1 MHSPTR
7 SQAFW
12 VFALALLAACG
23 SDDQS
28 DDDGG
33 GAGASNASTGGS
45 STGGSSTGADSGG
58 SGNGSSTGGRAP
70 SNAGNVGAPP
80 ATGGRSAGFGGFAA
94 TLGGNP
100 GQGGSPA
107 TQGGSP
113 PVATGGTEDPGE
125 PTLESLSPEELGEL
139 CADARA
145 SFDASGATETAGELT
160 CRTAGIFA
168 VVLFEPSS
176 DMELQQACQDTYD
189 ECVAE
194 PLETDDNCAEN
205 SMCPATVSEFQAC
218 VDEYPAYLEQV
229 AMGLPTCSELTMAN
243 LEEALG
249 FEPEAT
255 PACESLW
262 AKCPESGGF

>member
-28 DDDGG
+28 DDGG
-33 GAGASNASTGGS
+33 GAGASNPSTGGS
-45 STGGSSTGADSGG
+45 STGGSSTGAASGG
-58 SGNGSSTGGRAP
+58 SGNGSSTGGSAP
-70 SNAGNVGAPP
+70 SNAGAPP

-100 GQGGSPA
+100 VQGGSPA

-125 PTLESLSPEELGEL
+125 PTLESLTPAELGEL

-176 DMELQQACQDTYD
+176 DLELQQACQDTYD

>member
-1 MHSPTR
+1 MHSPIR
-7 SQAFW
+7 SQEFW
-12 VFALALLAACG
+12 VLALVLLAACS
-23 SDDQS
+23 SDDS
-28 DDDGG
+28 SND
-33 GAGASNASTGGS
+33 GAGAGAPNPNTGGS
-45 STGGSSTGADSGG
+45 STGGASVGADSGG
-58 SGNGSSTGGRAP
+58 SGNASSTGGRAT
-70 SNAGNVGAPP
+70 SNAGAPP
-80 ATGGRSAGFGGFAA
+80 ATGGRPAGFGGFAA

-100 GQGGSPA
+100 VQGGSPA

-113 PVATGGTEDPGE
+113 PVATGGAEDPGE
-125 PTLESLSPEELGEL
+125 PTLESLTTDELGEL

-218 VDEYPAYLEQV
+218 VDEYPKYLEQV

-249 FEPEAT
+249 FEPKAT

-262 AKCPESGGF
+262 AKCPESEGL

>member
-1 MHSPTR
+1 MHSRTR

-12 VFALALLAACG
+12 VAALSLLAACS

-28 DDDGG
+28 DDGG
-33 GAGASNASTGGS
+33 GAGAPNS
-45 STGGSSTGADSGG
+45 STGGS
-58 SGNGSSTGGRAP
+58 NTGGRP
-70 SNAGNVGAPP
+70 
-80 ATGGRSAGFGGFAA
+80 AGFGGFAA

-100 GQGGSPA
+100 VQGGSPA
-107 TQGGSP
+107 TPGGSPATPGGSPATPGGSP
-113 PVATGGTEDPGE
+113 PIATGGTDDPGE
-125 PTLESLSPEELGEL
+125 PTLESLTPEELGEL

-176 DMELQQACQDTYD
+176 DMELQQACQETYD

-218 VDEYPAYLEQV
+218 VDEYPTYLEQV
-229 AMGLPTCSELTMAN
+229 AMGLPTCSELTLAN
-243 LEEALG
+243 LEQALG
-249 FEPEAT
+249 FEPERT

>member
-1 MHSPTR
+1 MTAS

-12 VFALALLAACG
+12 VVALSLLAACS
-23 SDDQS
+23 SDDPS
-28 DDDGG
+28 DDGG
-33 GAGASNASTGGS
+33 GAGAPNS
-45 STGGSSTGADSGG
+45 STGGS
-58 SGNGSSTGGRAP
+58 NTGGRA
-70 SNAGNVGAPP
+70 
-80 ATGGRSAGFGGFAA
+80 AGFGGFGA

-100 GQGGSPA
+100 VQGGSPA
-107 TQGGSP
+107 TLGGSP

-125 PTLESLSPEELGEL
+125 PTLESLTPEELGEL

-145 SFDASGATETAGELT
+145 SFEASGATETAGEIT

-205 SMCPATVSEFQAC
+205 SMCPATVSEFEAC

-249 FEPEAT
+249 FEPERT
-255 PACESLW
+255 PACAMLW
-262 AKCPESGGF
+262 TKCPESGP